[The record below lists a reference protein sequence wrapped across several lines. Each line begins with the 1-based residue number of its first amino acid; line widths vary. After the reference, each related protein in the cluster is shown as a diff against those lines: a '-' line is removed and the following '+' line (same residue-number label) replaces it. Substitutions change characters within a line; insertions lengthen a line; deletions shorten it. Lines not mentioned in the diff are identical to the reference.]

1 MTELGDRSAAFRNIA
16 AAARRAPC
24 AHPLAQLQEVSNMKR
39 PTNLASACL
48 LTAGLLLAPSL
59 GGCMLSPTDDGTV
72 SSSTA
77 ALPFNGFLTSPA
89 APVFIRAWNYTSNQM
104 EDVGPQVLSGT
115 LPYSVDGGPLYYWET
130 SQVLPS
136 QYWRTGPG
144 GGQCASVGAQTVSN
158 GARYNTITVEEDWAS
173 CWNANPSVG
182 GFYNN
187 CRSDDAPVAK
197 IYTESWGE
205 ATINQATLNLAGA
218 IATTQIS
225 LVFDN
230 YTLFEDTFCHAGN
243 PDGCPPGLSADPE
256 LYQFYQPN
264 ASSITK
270 VGEPRMQFS
279 ITPTRQDPLTIYID
293 DLRSQ
298 RLTFSTSG
306 DRFVLGIAF
315 EDADPEIRMNCIRN
329 LLCWAYPS
337 TMELGTPRAS
347 ISFGLQ
353 LQDGRVTY
361 GDAQAT
367 FTTSSTG
374 GNEQSAAAAIGAAMT
389 DKLNNEP
396 TIKASVAAALDQVLR
411 QSANLGGLT
420 MDSLTV
426 GGGVVRIRP
435 GCGMD

>member
-1 MTELGDRSAAFRNIA
+1 
-16 AAARRAPC
+16 
-24 AHPLAQLQEVSNMKR
+24 MKR
-39 PTNLASACL
+39 PTILASAS
-48 LTAGLLLAPSL
+48 LLAAGPLLALSL
-59 GGCMLSPTDDGTV
+59 GGCMLSPTDDGIVT
-72 SSSTA
+72 SSAA
-77 ALPFNGFLTSPA
+77 ALPFNGFLTSPE

-115 LPYSVDGGPLYYWET
+115 LPYTVDGGPLYYWET
-130 SQVLPS
+130 SRTLPAP
-136 QYWRTGPG
+136 YWRTGPG
-144 GGQCASVGAQTVSN
+144 GGQCASVGAQTISN

-197 IYTESWGE
+197 IYTEGWGD
-205 ATINQATLNLAGA
+205 ATINQATLNLAGL
-218 IATTQIS
+218 IASGQIS

-230 YTLFEDTFCHAGN
+230 FTPNRGQFCNPGN
-243 PDGCPPGLSADPE
+243 PGGCPPGLSADPE
-256 LYQFYQPN
+256 TYQYYQPS
-264 ASSITK
+264 ASSITQT
-270 VGEPRMQFS
+270 GQPAMTFS
-279 ITPTRQDPLTIYID
+279 ITPSRQDPLTIYID

-298 RLTFSTSG
+298 SLTFTTSG
-306 DRFVLGIAF
+306 NRFVLGINF
-315 EDADPEIRMNCIRN
+315 ESADPEIRMNCIRDVGCF
-329 LLCWAYPS
+329 LYPS

-347 ISFGLQ
+347 ISFALQ

-361 GDAQAT
+361 SDAQAT

-374 GNEQSAAAAIGAAMT
+374 SNELSAAAAIGAAMT

-396 TIKASVAAALDQVLR
+396 TIKTAVAAALDQVLR

-420 MDSLTV
+420 MDSLSV